1 MFTTKKESHKFK
13 AKHVKKNT
21 NDYKKKNRSYIT
33 YIIQKKKT

>member
-21 NDYKKKNRSYIT
+21 NDYKKKIGA
-33 YIIQKKKT
+33 ILHI